1 VDAERTQND
10 GEGPRNSGRNCRQ
23 GGRVWEECGEMRLK
37 WPRRQRDSDSHEL
50 GRTVKSWIALSIGC
64 IPNFSLYCIWVRD
77 EQPSKCLN
85 SIRQESGG
93 QELGD
98 EPRRIVSSI
107 PLQCHKHRIG
117 QLNFSWTVFLLRED
131 GCKAARVSA
140 PNGRVGYVVPRPE
153 KGNEKFLLCLV
164 VTNMRRTYT
173 SSKSRTAPPLGS
185 GGHMIV
191 EKTLSRGDCAIFVV
205 VEKRL
210 NPFRHHLQASSSPHL
225 PPLRSSQTLLEELN
239 DGRERTAY
247 QQAYRNCR
255 WMGHPPAQKKTGRE
269 VVFAHWRGR

>member
-1 VDAERTQND
+1 
-10 GEGPRNSGRNCRQ
+10 
-23 GGRVWEECGEMRLK
+23 MRLK

-50 GRTVKSWIALSIGC
+50 SCTVKLWIALSIGC
-64 IPNFSLYCIWVRD
+64 IPNFSLYCIWVCD

-98 EPRRIVSSI
+98 KPRRIVSSI

-131 GCKAARVSA
+131 GCKAARVST

-153 KGNEKFLLCLV
+153 KGNEKFLLSLV

-191 EKTLSRGDCAIFVV
+191 HIQTQR
-205 VEKRL
+205 
-210 NPFRHHLQASSSPHL
+210 SPD
-225 PPLRSSQTLLEELN
+225 PV
-239 DGRERTAY
+239 GRED
-247 QQAYRNCR
+247 
-255 WMGHPPAQKKTGRE
+255 QKKIYQSISELRTPRKLLHYHSE
-269 VVFAHWRGR
+269 HTEHRNLTPSLNQKINLNTQSLTTFYN